1 MKEEEQIIQT
11 FIEKLNQITDDEVD
25 VINSKDFTDDRGPST
40 VAVGITSVE
49 NINPLLP
56 DYRMHLKILIDFYIA
71 DDKAADKFNQTKET
85 ICNWVEEYLLNKNKL
100 PELDEAIVGLFLE
113 GQENG
118 LTQSSYQTALRLQV
132 ITSY

>member
-1 MKEEEQIIQT
+1 
-11 FIEKLNQITDDEVD
+11 
-25 VINSKDFTDDRGPST
+25 
-40 VAVGITSVE
+40 
-49 NINPLLP
+49 
-56 DYRMHLKILIDFYIA
+56 MHLKILIDFYIA

-118 LTQSSYQTALRLQV
+118 LT
-132 ITSY
+132 

>member
-11 FIEKLNQITDDEVD
+11 FVEKINQITDDGVN
-25 VINSKDFTDDRGPST
+25 VINSKDYTDDRGPCT
-40 VAVGITSVE
+40 VAIGITSVE

-56 DYRMHLKILIDFYIA
+56 DYRMHLKILIDFFIA
-71 DDKAADKFNQTKET
+71 DDRASAKFNETKET
-85 ICNWVEEYLLNKNKL
+85 ICNWVEEYLIDKRRL

-113 GQENG
+113 GQDNNQ
-118 LTQSSYQTALRLQV
+118 TQISYQTALRLQV

>member
-11 FIEKLNQITDDEVD
+11 FVEKINQITDDDVV
-25 VINSKDFTDDRGPST
+25 VINSKDFEDDREPFV
-40 VAVGITSVE
+40 VAVGITGVE

-71 DDKAADKFNQTKET
+71 DDKGAYKFNKTKET
-85 ICNWVEEYLLNKNKL
+85 ICDWVEEYLLNKGKL

-113 GQENG
+113 GQDNN
-118 LTQSSYQTALRLQV
+118 LTQNSNQTALRLQV

>member
-1 MKEEEQIIQT
+1 MKEEEQIIET
-11 FIEKLNQITDDEVD
+11 FVEKLNEITDDDVI
-25 VINSKDFTDDRGPST
+25 VINSKDFEEDREPFI

-56 DYRMHLKILIDFYIA
+56 DYRMHLKILIDFFITE
-71 DDKAADKFNQTKET
+71 DKVGHKFNQTKET
-85 ICNWVEEYLLNKNKL
+85 ICNWVEQYLLNKNKL

-113 GQENG
+113 GQENN
-118 LTQSSYQTALRLQV
+118 LTQSSNQTTLRLQV

>member
-1 MKEEEQIIQT
+1 MKEEEQIIET
-11 FIEKLNQITDDEVD
+11 FVEKLNEITDDDVI
-25 VINSKDFTDDRGPST
+25 VINSKDFEEDREPFI

-56 DYRMHLKILIDFYIA
+56 DYRMHLKILIDFFITE
-71 DDKAADKFNQTKET
+71 DKVGHKFNQTKET
-85 ICNWVEEYLLNKNKL
+85 ICNWVEQYLLNKNKL

-113 GQENG
+113 GQENN
-118 LTQSSYQTALRLQV
+118 LTQSSNQTILRLQV

>member
-11 FIEKLNQITDDEVD
+11 FVEKINQITNND
-25 VINSKDFTDDRGPST
+25 VVVIDSKNFEEDRDPFV
-40 VAVGITSVE
+40 VAIGITGVE

-71 DDKAADKFNQTKET
+71 DDKGGYNFNQAKET
-85 ICNWVEEYLLNKNKL
+85 ICDWVEGYLLDKTKL
-100 PELDEAIVGLFLE
+100 HQLGDEIVGLFLE
-113 GQENG
+113 GQENN
-118 LTQSSYQTALRLQV
+118 LTQNSNQTILKLQV

>member
-11 FIEKLNQITDDEVD
+11 FVEKINQITDDDVN
-25 VINSKDFTDDRGPST
+25 VINSKDYTDDRGPCT
-40 VAVGITSVE
+40 VAIGITSVE

-56 DYRMHLKILIDFYIA
+56 DYRMHLKILIDFFIA
-71 DDKAADKFNQTKET
+71 DDRASADFNETKET
-85 ICNWVEEYLLNKNKL
+85 ICNWVEEYLIDKRRL

-113 GQENG
+113 GQDNNQ
-118 LTQSSYQTALRLQV
+118 TQSSYQTALRLQV

>member
-11 FIEKLNQITDDEVD
+11 FIEKLIQITDDEVA
-25 VINSKDFTDDRGPST
+25 VINSKDFTDDRGHST

-56 DYRMHLKILIDFYIA
+56 DYRMHLKILIDFFIA

-100 PELDEAIVGLFLE
+100 PELDQAIVGLFLE
-113 GQENG
+113 GQDNG

>member
-1 MKEEEQIIQT
+1 MKEEEQIVQT
-11 FIEKLNQITDDEVD
+11 FVEKINQITDDNVF
-25 VINSKDFTDDRGPST
+25 VSNSTDFSEERAPYT
-40 VAVGITSVE
+40 VTVRMTGVE

-71 DDKAADKFNQTKET
+71 DDEGGYKFNKTKET
-85 ICNWVEEYLLNKNKL
+85 ICNWVEEYLLNKQKL

-113 GQENG
+113 GQDNG
-118 LTQSSYQTALRLQV
+118 LTQTSNQTALRLQV

>member
-11 FIEKLNQITDDEVD
+11 FVEKLNQITDDDVD
-25 VINSKDFTDDRGPST
+25 VINSKDFTDDRGSFT
-40 VAVGITSVE
+40 IAVGITGVE

-56 DYRMHLKILIDFYIA
+56 DYRMHLKILIDFFIA
-71 DDKAADKFNQTKET
+71 DDKAADKFDKTKRVV
-85 ICNWVEEYLLNKNKL
+85 CDWVEEYLLNKKRV
-100 PELDEAIVGLFLE
+100 PQLDEAIVGLFLE

-118 LTQSSYQTALRLQV
+118 LAQSSYQTVLRLQV